1 MNILSLLSVFVF
13 LLYLQLGI
21 YVLHKNRTSRIN
33 QIFFGLTLCFAIWAF
48 SYIFVY
54 SAETADEAA
63 YWDTIASLGYALFP
77 APMVLFYLKI
87 CNCWRDFLTNK
98 IIFGTLIS
106 IGLLLVFGNFAD
118 IWKAEEIVRGPY
130 AWHFKHSG
138 GNFFYFLFYFYL
150 AVAAFLSFYVL
161 IRWRMKITEP
171 YDKKQFNLLF
181 YPLLLFLIL
190 GINFDIVMPNFNTGS
205 LPNLGHFSSLPW
217 IAGVAFTITRF
228 HLLGNQSHL
237 MSEQIIREIREI
249 VIFTDTDYKIIRSN
263 KFTINLLGN
272 TNYELTGKNLF
283 EFTNNPAILK
293 GYLLKCK
300 EKKQIGPIG
309 ITLMNTANDSIESSL
324 NFLAIKDPFNDLKG
338 FIIYGHD
345 NREALNLQKE
355 IFIRQHAEKNLRTI
369 SEVLE
374 TRVKERTEEL
384 AKSYK
389 ELQVKMTERMRV
401 EEQIK
406 SDIAEKEVLIN
417 EIHNRVKNNMN
428 IIISL
433 IKAQDKKNTSAA
445 ASQKFKE
452 LAQRV
457 NSLLLV
463 HQNLYLSIN
472 YSDVDF
478 GTFLKTIA
486 NDLMIF
492 HKRQGKVELRLD
504 VSDVFL
510 DVDYAIPMGI
520 IVNELISNSLMHG
533 FSNYYLK
540 KHNDKQH
547 ILHIGYSYDKGYYE
561 IDISDNGKG
570 LSKDFDISSLMT
582 NGLPLV
588 EILVNDQINGKI
600 DVFSSKEGSMFKIT
614 FLATK

>member
-1 MNILSLLSVFVF
+1 MNLLSLLSVFVF
-13 LLYLQLGI
+13 LLYLQLGV
-21 YVLHKNRTSRIN
+21 YVLFKNIGSRIN

-54 SAETADEAA
+54 SAATAQQAA
-63 YWDTIASLGYALFP
+63 LWDTIASLGYAMFP
-77 APMVLFYLKI
+77 APMVWFYLRI
-87 CNCWRDFLTNK
+87 CNCWRDYYTNK
-98 IIFGTLIS
+98 IIFGILIT
-106 IGLLLVFGNFAD
+106 IGIVLVYANFAD
-118 IWKAEEIVRGPY
+118 LWKADEIVKGPY

-138 GNFFYFLFYFYL
+138 GSFFYFLFYVYL
-150 AVAAFLSFYVL
+150 AVAAFLTFYVL
-161 IRWRMKITEP
+161 IRWRMKATES

-190 GINFDIVMPNFNTGS
+190 GVSFDIILPNINYGP

-217 IAGVAFTITRF
+217 IAGVAYTITRF
-228 HLLGNQSHL
+228 HLLGNQNHL
-237 MSEQIIREIREI
+237 MSEHVIREIREI
-249 VIFTDTDYKIIRSN
+249 VIFTDMEFRIIRSN
-263 KFTINLLGN
+263 KFTNNLLGLSRN
-272 TNYELTGKNLF
+272 ELIKKNLF
-283 EFTNNPAILK
+283 KFTNNPAILK
-293 GYLLKCK
+293 GYLLKCI
-300 EKKQIGPIG
+300 EKQQIGPIG
-309 ITLMNTANDSIESSL
+309 ITLVNTSNDSIESSL
-324 NFLAIKDPFNDLKG
+324 NFLAIKDRLNDLKG
-338 FIIYGHD
+338 YIIYGHD

-374 TRVKERTEEL
+374 TRVRERTEEL

-406 SDIAEKEVLIN
+406 ADIAEKEVLIN

-433 IKAQDKKNTSAA
+433 INAQDKKNFSAA
-445 ASQKFKE
+445 ESQKFKE

-457 NSLLLV
+457 KSLLLV

-478 GTFLKTIA
+478 GSFLKTIA

-492 HKRQGKVELRLD
+492 HKRKGKVELRMN

-510 DVDYAIPMGI
+510 DVDYAIPMAI
-520 IVNELISNSLMHG
+520 IVNELISNSLQHG

-540 KHNDKQH
+540 KHQDKKH
-547 ILHIGYSYDKGYYE
+547 ILHISYSYDKGYYE

-570 LSKDFDISSLMT
+570 LPADFDISSLPT

-600 DVFSSKEGSMFKIT
+600 DVFSSEEGSMFKIT

>member
-1 MNILSLLSVFVF
+1 MNLLSLLSVFVF
-13 LLYLQLGI
+13 LLYLQLG
-21 YVLHKNRTSRIN
+21 VLVLLKNYSSRIN

-54 SAETADEAA
+54 SADTAYEAA
-63 YWDTIASLGYALFP
+63 FWDTIASLGYALFP

-87 CNCWRDFLTNK
+87 CNCWRDYFTNK
-98 IIFGTLIS
+98 IIFG
-106 IGLLLVFGNFAD
+106 LLLFVGLILVYSNFTNLWSAD
-118 IWKAEEIVRGPY
+118 EIVRGKRY
-130 AWHFKHSG
+130 WHFRHIA
-138 GNFFYFLFYFYL
+138 GNFFYFLFYLYL
-150 AVAAFLSFYVL
+150 TVAAFLTFYVL
-161 IRWRMKITEP
+161 VRWRIRITEP

-181 YPLLLFLIL
+181 YPLLVFLVF
-190 GINFDIVMPNFNTGS
+190 GVTFDIILPNILIGEV
-205 LPNLGHFSSLPW
+205 PNLGHFSSLPW
-217 IAGVAFTITRF
+217 IAGIAFTIHRF
-228 HLLGNQSHL
+228 HFLGNQNHL
-237 MSEQIIREIREI
+237 MSEHIIREIREI
-249 VIFTDTDYKIIRSN
+249 VIFTDTDYRIIRTN
-263 KFTINLLGN
+263 KFTQNLLSN
-272 TNYELTGKNLF
+272 KNHKLTGKNMF
-283 EFTNNPAILK
+283 MFTNNSTILK
-293 GYLLKCK
+293 GYLLKTQVK
-300 EKKQIGPIG
+300 HQIGPIG
-309 ITLMNTANDSIESSL
+309 ITLINTSGDAIESSL
-324 NFLAIKDPFNDLKG
+324 NFLAIKDRFDDLKG
-338 FIIYGHD
+338 YIIYGHD

-355 IFIRQHAEKNLRTI
+355 VFIRQHAEKNLRAI

-384 AKSYK
+384 AESYK

-406 SDIAEKEVLIN
+406 TDIAEKEVLIN

-433 IKAQDKKNTSAA
+433 INAQNKKNTSKA

-457 NSLLLV
+457 KSLLLV

-478 GTFLKTIA
+478 GTFIRTLA
-486 NDLMIF
+486 NELF
-492 HKRQGKVELRLD
+492 VLHKRNENVELRLD

-520 IVNELISNSLMHG
+520 IVNELISNALQHG

-540 KHNDKQH
+540 KYADRKN
-547 ILHIGYSYDKGYYE
+547 ILHISYSYDKGYYE

-570 LSKDFDISSLMT
+570 LPKDFDISSLLT

-600 DVFSSKEGSMFKIT
+600 DVFSSDEGSMFKIT

>member
-1 MNILSLLSVFVF
+1 MNLLSLLSVFVF
-13 LLYLQLGI
+13 LLYMQLGV
-21 YVLHKNRTSRIN
+21 YVLFRNYSSRIN

-48 SYIFVY
+48 AYIFVY
-54 SAETADEAA
+54 SADSADEASF
-63 YWDTIASLGYALFP
+63 WDMIASFGYALFP
-77 APMVLFYLKI
+77 APMVGFYLKI
-87 CNCWRDFLTNK
+87 CNCWRNYYTNRV
-98 IIFGTLIS
+98 IVGVLIFVGVV
-106 IGLLLVFGNFAD
+106 LVYGNFSD
-118 IWKAEEIVRGPY
+118 LWKAEEIVRGPY

-150 AVAAFLSFYVL
+150 AAAAFITFYVL
-161 IRWRMKITEP
+161 IRWRLRITES
-171 YDKKQFNLLF
+171 YEKNQFNLLF
-181 YPLLLFLIL
+181 YPLVLFLLL
-190 GINFDIVMPNFNTGS
+190 GVMFDIL
-205 LPNLGHFSSLPW
+205 LPNINAGPLPNVGHFSSLPW
-217 IAGVAFTITRF
+217 IAGVGYTIIRF
-228 HLLGNQSHL
+228 HLLGNQNHL
-237 MSEQIIREIREI
+237 MSEHIIREIREI
-249 VIFTDTDYKIIRSN
+249 IIFTDTEFRVIRSN
-263 KFTINLLGN
+263 NYTNNLLGFKG
-272 TNYELTGKNLF
+272 YELTGKDLF
-283 EFTNNPAILK
+283 KFTNNQAILK
-293 GYLLKCK
+293 GYLLKSN
-300 EKKQIGPIG
+300 EKNQIGPIG
-309 ITLMNTANDSIESSL
+309 ITLVNATNDSIESSL
-324 NFLAIKDPFNDLKG
+324 NFLAIKDRFNDLKG
-338 FIIYGHD
+338 YIIYGHD

-355 IFIRQHAEKNLRTI
+355 VFIRQHAEKNLRTI

-384 AKSYK
+384 ANSYK

-406 SDIAEKEVLIN
+406 ADIAEKEVLIN

-433 IKAQDKKNTSAA
+433 INAQDKKNTSAA
-445 ASQKFKE
+445 ASKKFKD

-457 NSLLLV
+457 KSLLLV

-540 KHNDKQH
+540 KYHDRKH
-547 ILHIGYSYDKGYYE
+547 ILHISYSYDKGYYE

-570 LSKDFDISSLMT
+570 LPKGFDISSLMT

-600 DVFSSKEGSMFKIT
+600 DVFSSDEGSMFKIT